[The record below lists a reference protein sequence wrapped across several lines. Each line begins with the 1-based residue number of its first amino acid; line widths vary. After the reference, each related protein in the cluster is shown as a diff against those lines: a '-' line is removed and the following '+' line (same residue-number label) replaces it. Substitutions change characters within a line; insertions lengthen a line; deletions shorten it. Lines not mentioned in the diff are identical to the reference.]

1 MSLIVIDGLDGS
13 GKATQTEQ
21 IYRWLVDAGEK
32 AKKVSFPDY
41 DSESSALVKMYL
53 RGDFGKEAGNVNPYA
68 ASSFFA
74 VDRYASYQRNWKKDY
89 ENGTTILCDRY
100 STSNA
105 IHQMT
110 KLDRGE
116 WRDYLLWQE
125 DFEYEKLGIPRP
137 SLVLYLD
144 MDPEVANG
152 LISGRYGGDETKR
165 DIHENLDYL
174 KQCRDAAMFAAQ
186 TLGWKVVICGDAQKP
201 YAIPEIT
208 KKLKREI
215 GKVVDIHD

>member
-13 GKATQTEQ
+13 GKATQTGQ
-21 IYRWLVDAGEK
+21 IYRWIEDAGK
-32 AKKVSFPDY
+32 KVRKVSFPDY

-53 RGDFGKEAGNVNPYA
+53 RGDFGREAGDVNPYA

-74 VDRYASYQRNWKKDY
+74 VDRYASFQRNWKADY
-89 ENGTTILCDRY
+89 ERGTTILCDRY

-110 KLDRGE
+110 KLSPKQ
-116 WRDYLLWQE
+116 WKDYLLWQE

-144 MDPEVANG
+144 MDPEVANK
-152 LISGRYGGDETKR
+152 LISGRYGGDEGKR

-174 KQCRDAAMFAAQ
+174 KKCRDAAMFAAEVLQ
-186 TLGWKVVICGDAQKP
+186 WKVVVCSDSQNP
-201 YAIPEIT
+201 YTIPEIT
-208 KKLKREI
+208 EKLKREI